1 MRYDGS
7 SAVYAWGRA
16 VLPFS
21 RDKPKVEARV
31 DCCAGWPR
39 VSLSAREGQALAT
52 AAAVLESESKSHIS
66 KAPAVDSVVKPLF
79 ALCS

>member
-52 AAAVLESESKSHIS
+52 AAAVLESNTMAIASFQR
-66 KAPAVDSVVKPLF
+66 LQ
-79 ALCS
+79 LQ